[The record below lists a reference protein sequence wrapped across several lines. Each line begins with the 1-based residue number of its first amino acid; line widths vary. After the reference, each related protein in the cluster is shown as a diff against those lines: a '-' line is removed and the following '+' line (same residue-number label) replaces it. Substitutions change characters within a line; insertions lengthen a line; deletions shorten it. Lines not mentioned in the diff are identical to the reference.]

1 MAALSDERVRELQPD
16 LLAFATRLDAREAED
31 LVQEAFLGV
40 LRRAT
45 VPEQLRAFLMTS
57 VRNEAF
63 SRYRRASRRG
73 EVSLDAPTRS
83 DDRYAEHEGAT
94 APFLGCFA
102 DPTDVAEEATT
113 RVALDDA
120 LAALA
125 GEPYAPAVVAY
136 GLGYRYRELAA
147 REGTSIMAVKSGIH
161 RLRHG
166 PLARL
171 SPW

>member
-1 MAALSDERVRELQPD
+1 MATLSDERVCELQPA
-16 LLAFATRLDAREAED
+16 LLAFATRLDARDAED
-31 LVQEAFLGV
+31 IVQEAFLGV

-45 VPEQLRAFLMTS
+45 VPERLRAFLMAS

-73 EVSLDAPTRS
+73 ETSLDAPTRF
-83 DDRYAEHEGAT
+83 DDWYAEHEGET
-94 APFLGCFA
+94 APLHARLA
-102 DPTDVAEEATT
+102 DPLDVADEATT
-113 RVALDDA
+113 RVALADA
-120 LAALA
+120 LTALA
-125 GEPYAPAVVAY
+125 GEPYAAAMVDY
-136 GLGYRYRELAA
+136 GRGYRYREIAA